1 MTKSLKKFYEI
12 VKETRKC
19 KNSDDLYNKLMEY
32 GFTYVEDDCDNDIAE
47 ENQARPET
55 PIQKTLVAY
64 FESSKNPSLK
74 ILELFKQEKESE
86 STNYPLIRKYFRA
99 SNQKLKALILFGIQ
113 QEPCNI
119 DFYYDLL
126 FYSEFSY
133 SLIELSNIAINACI
147 NIECL
152 SDFENIVQDFYYFLS
167 YDEYDLY
174 LDLLSNDK
182 VSESKK
188 DIINKVIDNKDLNIY
203 INIDYANTLH

>member
-1 MTKSLKKFYEI
+1 MTKSLKKFQEI

-19 KNSDDLYNKLMEY
+19 KNSEDLYNKLTEY
-32 GFTYVEDDCDNDIAE
+32 GFTYVEDDCDNDVAE
-47 ENQARPET
+47 ENQAKPGT

-64 FESSKNPSLK
+64 FESSKKLSLK
-74 ILELFKQEKESE
+74 VLELFKQERASE
-86 STNYPLIRKYFRA
+86 NTNYPLIRKYFRA
-99 SNQKLKALILFGIQ
+99 SNKKLKALILFGIQ
-113 QEPCNI
+113 QEPRNI

-133 SLIELSNIAINACI
+133 SLIELRSIAINACI

-152 SDFENIVQDFYYFLS
+152 SDFENIVQDFHYFLS

-188 DIINKVIDNKDLNIY
+188 NIINKIIDNKDLNIY
-203 INIDYANTLH
+203 MNLDDANTLH